1 MWNLKECLRIGRKE
15 LHQVIIF
22 SNNDVNIW
30 FVADFFFKY
39 LESTLKVRLEKN
51 SSTHSALFI
60 ASPRMWARVGAET
73 TTVSRAEH
81 LLA

>member
-51 SSTHSALFI
+51 SSTH
-60 ASPRMWARVGAET
+60 
-73 TTVSRAEH
+73 
-81 LLA
+81 